1 MIGKNKVFIIAEA
14 GVNHNGSFDLALQL
28 VDVAVAVGAD
38 AVKFQTWKT
47 EKIITRQ
54 SKKVP
59 YQKEDVMDQES
70 QYEMLKRHELSFEDF
85 QKLKTY
91 CDEKNIIFFSTADEI
106 ESATFLNTIQDIF
119 KIGSSELT
127 DLPYLRKIVQFGK
140 PIILST
146 GMGSLEG
153 VQAAMTVLLD
163 GGLAK
168 DEITLLHCST
178 AYPTPYSD
186 VNLKAML
193 TLREEFGVTTG
204 YSDHSLGIEVPI
216 AAVALGARV
225 IEKHFTL
232 NKNMDGPDH
241 KISLEPDEFVMMV
254 KAIRNVELALGD
266 GIKMISDSEKENIP
280 FIRKSIVAGRKIT
293 KGEIIG
299 EENITVKRPG
309 GGINP
314 SQWHNVIGK
323 TAIRDFQP
331 DEIIEL

>member
-1 MIGKNKVFIIAEA
+1 MIGENKVFIIAEA
-14 GVNHNGSFDLALQL
+14 GVNHDGSFDLALQL
-28 VDVAVAVGAD
+28 VDAAVAVGAD

-47 EKIITRQ
+47 EKVITRK

-59 YQKEDVMDQES
+59 YQKEEGVDLEN
-70 QYEMLKRHELSFEDF
+70 QYERLKRYELSFADF
-85 QKLKTY
+85 QKLKSY
-91 CDEKNIIFFSTADEI
+91 CDGKNIIFFSTADEI

-146 GMGSLEG
+146 GMGSLEE
-153 VQAAMTVLLD
+153 VQAAMTVLLEN
-163 GGLAK
+163 GLAK
-168 DEITLLHCST
+168 KEITLLHCNT

-186 VNLKAML
+186 VNLKAMV
-193 TLREEFGVTTG
+193 TLREKFGVTIG
-204 YSDHSLGIEVPI
+204 YSDHSLGIEVAI
-216 AAVALGARV
+216 AAVALGACV
-225 IEKHFTL
+225 IEKHLTL
-232 NKNMDGPDH
+232 DKNMDGPDH

-266 GIKMISDSEKENIP
+266 GIKSPSNSEKENIP
-280 FIRKSIVAGRKIT
+280 YVRKSIVAGQKIT
-293 KGEIIG
+293 KGEIMG

-309 GGINP
+309 GGIDP
-314 SQWHNVIGK
+314 SQWYDVIGK

-331 DEIIEL
+331 DEAIEL